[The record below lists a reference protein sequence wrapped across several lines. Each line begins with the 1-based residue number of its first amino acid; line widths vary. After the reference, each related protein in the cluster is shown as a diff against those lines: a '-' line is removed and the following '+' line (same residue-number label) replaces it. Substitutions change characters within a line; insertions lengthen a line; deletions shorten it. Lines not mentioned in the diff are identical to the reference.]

1 MVQWNVSTLPLA
13 KIFWSILVIEII
25 GFGVMMERRADWEK
39 EQEFGEPV
47 HRMLMRELEYNKDAV
62 PDELRKALAKYEETV
77 TVK

>member
-1 MVQWNVSTLPLA
+1 MVQWNVPTLPLA

-25 GFGVMMERRADWEK
+25 GFGVMMERGADWEK

-47 HRMLMRELEYNKDAV
+47 HRMLTRELEYNKDAV